1 MEKHCDSKK
10 RFGKETATE
19 ARNEILEHFIREFG
33 DRAYQF
39 AYRLSGSCDEADELV
54 QDALVRVTRAWA
66 RYEKSKPLDAWFITI
81 LRNAFIESRR
91 RLQRRGTVS
100 LDVPVNDEEGQTL
113 GDILSDGSASVED
126 RLARSEV
133 SGSVR
138 RALRNVGGVE
148 REILNLRHMDGLKY
162 ADIARHLSIPIG
174 TVRSR
179 IFRARQS
186 LRNHS
191 PELAALA

>member
-1 MEKHCDSKK
+1 MEKHCESKK

-19 ARNEILEHFIREFG
+19 ARNEILEQFIRDFG

-39 AYRLSGSCDEADELV
+39 AFRLSGSCDEADELV

-66 RYEKSKPLDAWFITI
+66 RYQESKPLDAWFLTI

-91 RLQRRGTVS
+91 KLQRRATVS
-100 LDVPVNDEEGQTL
+100 LDVPVNDEESQTL
-113 GDILSDGSASVED
+113 GDVISDGSASVEASIE
-126 RLARSEV
+126 RNETI
-133 SGSVR
+133 GSVR
-138 RALRNVGGVE
+138 RALQGIRGIE
-148 REILNLRHMDGLKY
+148 REILNLRDMDGLKY
-162 ADIARHLSIPIG
+162 ADIARHLNIPIG

-191 PELAALA
+191 PELSALA